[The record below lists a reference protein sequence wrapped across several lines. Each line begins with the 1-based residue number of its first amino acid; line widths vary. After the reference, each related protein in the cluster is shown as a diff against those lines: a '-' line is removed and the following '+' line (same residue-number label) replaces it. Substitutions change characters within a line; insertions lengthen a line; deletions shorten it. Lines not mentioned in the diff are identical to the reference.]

1 LFKEDNVMTHA
12 PAPGTPSRNVK
23 IAVAILVGLL
33 VVGTAIFILVR
44 RSAVSLSGGEGFLG
58 TRAGL
63 FADLNLIAEIVLL
76 VGLFVGFVLVRTGNA
91 PANRQNREAWIAAH
105 QYNQTTWVLFNL
117 VLTLFIMA
125 MVFFGQVAPEMPD
138 NLRDAYGLVSTLHA
152 VLGMVTVVC
161 GVYILL
167 RMNKLLPKA
176 LRVAWWKNLMRGTL
190 ALYWVVGLFGLGTY
204 YVWYIQPAP
213 AAAIPTPAPTPEGG
227 APQGGVVDVFLSSNT
242 FVQPEITIPVGTKVV
257 FHNIDPRRHTVTFD
271 NNDFPAKE
279 LGGGATHEITFDA
292 VGDYAYF
299 CEFHGGPGG
308 VDMAGVIHVTESAEL
323 PTAAP
328 SPTPVPTNTPAPT
341 ATITDTPAPPTPT
354 EVGAPTATP
363 ADTPTPGPSPTP
375 EPAIVIMQNFEFAP
389 KEITVKAGQEIV
401 FVIQEGRHGPYLSFE
416 NDTGIAGFDSG
427 TLSAGQ
433 QYPVTFRN
441 PGTYFVRCGVHP
453 NEMLIKITVE
463 P

>member
-1 LFKEDNVMTHA
+1 
-12 PAPGTPSRNVK
+12 
-23 IAVAILVGLL
+23 
-33 VVGTAIFILVR
+33 
-44 RSAVSLSGGEGFLG
+44 
-58 TRAGL
+58 
-63 FADLNLIAEIVLL
+63 
-76 VGLFVGFVLVRTGNA
+76 
-91 PANRQNREAWIAAH
+91 
-105 QYNQTTWVLFNL
+105 
-117 VLTLFIMA
+117 
-125 MVFFGQVAPEMPD
+125 
-138 NLRDAYGLVSTLHA
+138 
-152 VLGMVTVVC
+152 
-161 GVYILL
+161 
-167 RMNKLLPKA
+167 
-176 LRVAWWKNLMRGTL
+176 
-190 ALYWVVGLFGLGTY
+190 
-204 YVWYIQPAP
+204 
-213 AAAIPTPAPTPEGG
+213 
-227 APQGGVVDVFLSSNT
+227 
-242 FVQPEITIPVGTKVV
+242 
-257 FHNIDPRRHTVTFD
+257 
-271 NNDFPAKE
+271 
-279 LGGGATHEITFDA
+279 
-292 VGDYAYF
+292 VGDYAYL